1 MPKNKRLRHGI
12 GAKISVYKKF
22 LHPRAL
28 ICAKY
33 PNAAKGDVLDGLL
46 AVRQE
51 EILVCKR
58 LQTCILMRHEDFDDG
73 QLLHAVVRYCKVQQE
88 GAPEHLF
95 NEAQQSD
102 HEGVEDVAVGGEE
115 VVQREVPSILNE
127 DASNFRAQG
136 FEVDDDNDPAP
147 ENVPGPN
154 DNNGDCLYCA
164 WGSEPL
170 DVRRAAGVRDVKPSL
185 VNADPTL
192 HTVLGYF
199 IHFLPVDYIKST
211 MIPATN
217 ATLSEALTW
226 DEFVR
231 FLGLVF
237 IMSTTQTVSRRDFWS
252 QDAPEMFSGAPFRL
266 HSYMSRRRFELIL
279 KHLKFTTKDPP
290 TFKNPFHDVT
300 DLIESWNQHTQHC
313 FSPGWVNC
321 LDESMSVWTNRWTC
335 PGWMFVPR
343 KPHPMGNEYH
353 SLCCGLSGIMYAI
366 ELVEGKDRPRE
377 VPPPKF
383 SQFGKTAGLLL
394 RLTDSIHHSG
404 RVVIMDSG
412 FCVLLALL
420 KLASVGVYGSAV
432 IKKRRFW
439 PKYILGDAI
448 DRRFEGK
455 EIGFV
460 DALPG
465 LMEGHCFK
473 IFCMKEEDYV
483 MKLMSTYGALR
494 SVDEGKTQR
503 SVTENGQRVNKSF
516 HYTEPFFNHFKFR
529 HQVDDHNNLR
539 HSPISL
545 EESISTKDWNIR
557 VFMFILALVEVNAR
571 LAVAFFTKS
580 PTMNQLEFRR
590 KLAKE
595 LLEYSYAL
603 HSSGRGKRKRDTGVC
618 PSLCGVETA
627 PPYASLWTGTEW
639 QYLSSKYGQH
649 ICRTIKCQKRIRT
662 YCRCMIGHWMCP
674 TCIGIHIASK
684 DNAS

>member
-22 LHPRAL
+22 LHPRVL

-343 KPHPMGNEYH
+343 KPHQ
-353 SLCCGLSGIMYAI
+353 S
-366 ELVEGKDRPRE
+366 
-377 VPPPKF
+377 F
-383 SQFGKTAGLLL
+383 TTLL
-394 RLTDSIHHSG
+394 RSQ
-404 RVVIMDSG
+404 
-412 FCVLLALL
+412 
-420 KLASVGVYGSAV
+420 
-432 IKKRRFW
+432 W
-439 PKYILGDAI
+439 N
-448 DRRFEGK
+448 
-455 EIGFV
+455 
-460 DALPG
+460 
-465 LMEGHCFK
+465 
-473 IFCMKEEDYV
+473 YV
-483 MKLMSTYGALR
+483 
-494 SVDEGKTQR
+494 
-503 SVTENGQRVNKSF
+503 
-516 HYTEPFFNHFKFR
+516 
-529 HQVDDHNNLR
+529 
-539 HSPISL
+539 
-545 EESISTKDWNIR
+545 
-557 VFMFILALVEVNAR
+557 
-571 LAVAFFTKS
+571 
-580 PTMNQLEFRR
+580 
-590 KLAKE
+590 
-595 LLEYSYAL
+595 
-603 HSSGRGKRKRDTGVC
+603 RD
-618 PSLCGVETA
+618 
-627 PPYASLWTGTEW
+627 
-639 QYLSSKYGQH
+639 
-649 ICRTIKCQKRIRT
+649 
-662 YCRCMIGHWMCP
+662 
-674 TCIGIHIASK
+674 
-684 DNAS
+684 